1 MAYPP
6 LAVQLI
12 VFSHEM
18 DLHTQTADVLD
29 AVAAAGFGAIEAG
42 VDFHAEA
49 PAAWRAE
56 LDARGLR
63 LAGLHGGLDQDL
75 DQTLRLLEA
84 YDSHDLCISSLGGWE
99 NVLYDNYMRDI
110 ERFNQMG
117 RACLTQGVHLH
128 YHNHSYEFCP
138 TDRGDTGMD
147 LIMANMDA
155 SAADLC
161 VDVAWV
167 RIGGQDPALFL
178 RTHSHRIGYVHLKD
192 YVGNRHWVELG
203 YGVMNFDSVMKA
215 LGELPCVRWAAYEQD
230 TSARGAAKSCALS
243 HRYLVDTFGYG

>member
-6 LAVQLI
+6 LGAQLI
-12 VFSHEM
+12 VFGQQI
-18 DLHTQTADVLD
+18 DIHTHTAEVLD
-29 AVAAAGFGAIEAG
+29 AIAGAGFGAIEAG
-42 VDFHAEA
+42 VDFHAED
-49 PAAWRAE
+49 PATWKAE

-63 LAGLHGGLDQDL
+63 MAGLHGGLDQDL
-75 DQTLRLLEA
+75 EQTLRLLEA
-84 YDSHDLCISSLGGWE
+84 YGAHDLCISSLGGWE

-110 ERFNQMG
+110 ERLNQMG
-117 RACLTQGVHLH
+117 RACKARGVHVH

-138 TDRGDTGMD
+138 TNEGSSGME
-147 LIMANMDA
+147 LIMANVDPQ
-155 SAADLC
+155 AADLC

-178 RTHSHRIGYVHLKD
+178 RTHAHQIGYVHLKD

-203 YGVMNFDSVMKA
+203 YGLVDLYSVMKA
-215 LGELPCVRWAAYEQD
+215 LAELPCVRWAVYEQD
-230 TSARGAAKSCALS
+230 TSTRSAAESCALS